1 MKRINFH
8 PYLLITLV
16 AFFLAWLTGCSTPEK
31 LVTKAY
37 KKDPVYVADWTRT
50 KFPCVTGQVKK
61 GDSVSYKKYLEDLAG
76 IEEFYNSISTPEMP
90 ENDTIIEPWEDSTKI
105 LSMRATIQAQGSTI
119 NKMAGK
125 VQELLKRCKDAPVI
139 HDTLPVKD
147 SAEIFLMQNEVA
159 KCDNLN
165 KELTI
170 KLKRSQKF
178 NFWLVIALLLA
189 GGVIYLLSRK
199 R

>member
-50 KFPCVTGQVKK
+50 KFPCVTGDSVVTMQTDTVYDFIELECPEYFIMPLQ
-61 GDSVSYKKYLEDLAG
+61 GDSFKIHAEVKPKTLTTGRFIPTKFSIPRPVQTITITKKV
-76 IEEFYNSISTPEMP
+76 
-90 ENDTIIEPWEDSTKI
+90 EDSAK
-105 LSMRATIQAQGSTI
+105 
-119 NKMAGK
+119 
-125 VQELLKRCKDAPVI
+125 
-139 HDTLPVKD
+139 
-147 SAEIFLMQNEVA
+147 IFLMQNAVA

-178 NFWLVIALLLA
+178 NMWMVIALLLA